1 MNFSKDY
8 NAIWN
13 YTRIDSNLTNI
24 IVFLFFRL
32 FSQMQKGK
40 SFSKPAMRTFAQVIH
55 IFFYSHIFSNIRYLE
70 LSISRTF
77 TLVTSALSITSPI
90 NSFDITNPAIFNFH
104 YVELLSRFL
113 QRFLG
118 LFSICYF
125 KRFHFTHSNAERI
138 RKALCP
144 LEPIEPIA
152 ILKKRWNKKSL
163 SL

>member
-1 MNFSKDY
+1 M
-8 NAIWN
+8 
-13 YTRIDSNLTNI
+13 RI
-24 IVFLFFRL
+24 
-32 FSQMQKGK
+32 
-40 SFSKPAMRTFAQVIH
+40 FAQVIH

-90 NSFDITNPAIFNFH
+90 NSLDITNPAIFNFH
-104 YVELLSRFL
+104 YVEQLSRSL

-118 LFSICYF
+118 LFSIRYF
-125 KRFHFTHSNAERI
+125 KRSHFTHSNAERI
-138 RKALCP
+138 HKALCP
-144 LEPIEPIA
+144 LEPIESIA